1 MWKNN
6 TGKLYFFLRFIQVL
20 SPSFS
25 LSLRMYDRMYVH
37 MYVCMYVFICMYVC
51 MYVCIKRQH
60 DVEMLKQLHRNTKA
74 RVNVNDG
81 VAF

>member
-1 MWKNN
+1 MIVCI
-6 TGKLYFFLRFIQVL
+6 YIC
-20 SPSFS
+20 
-25 LSLRMYDRMYVH
+25 
-37 MYVCMYVFICMYVC
+37 MYVCMFLFVCMYACMYVC

-74 RVNVNDG
+74 RVNANDG